1 MTIRGIG
8 RMKLETLEKNLAEL
22 EREAKAWQEVNARGI
37 TGTMNHQKP
46 KEIARYIDQYKAQ
59 IAKLKAKKV
68 GGRTRSTAR
77 KTRRNRRGTRRH

>member
-1 MTIRGIG
+1 
-8 RMKLETLEKNLAEL
+8 MKLETLEKNLADL

-59 IAKLKAKKV
+59 IAKLKAKKA
-68 GGRTRSTAR
+68 GGRRTRST
-77 KTRRNRRGTRRH
+77 KGRGTRRHTRRH

>member
-59 IAKLKAKKV
+59 IAKLKAKKA
-68 GGRTRSTAR
+68 GGRTRRRRKHR
-77 KTRRNRRGTRRH
+77 KTLRRK

>member
-8 RMKLETLEKNLAEL
+8 HMKLETLEKNLAKL

-59 IAKLKAKKV
+59 IAKLKAKKA
-68 GGRTRSTAR
+68 GGR
-77 KTRRNRRGTRRH
+77 KTRRRRNRGTRRH

>member
-46 KEIARYIDQYKAQ
+46 EKIAHYINQYKAQ

-68 GGRTRSTAR
+68 GGRTRYTAR